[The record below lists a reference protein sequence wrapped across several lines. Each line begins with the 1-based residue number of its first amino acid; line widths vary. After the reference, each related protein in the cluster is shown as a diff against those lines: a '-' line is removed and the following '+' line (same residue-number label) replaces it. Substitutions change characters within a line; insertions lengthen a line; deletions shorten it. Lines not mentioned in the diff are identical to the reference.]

1 MTQHFM
7 HLQPVYFNLV
17 KSGAKTVEL
26 RAWDEKRKQ
35 IKPDDEIVFR
45 TDGTTDTITVRVK
58 YLIMAYDFIELF
70 DMVDVKKTGFE
81 SVEIALQT
89 MEPFYSRA
97 DQHKTGVVGIG
108 IELVR

>member
-1 MTQHFM
+1 M

-58 YLIMAYDFIELF
+58 YLIVTYDFIELF
-70 DMVDVKKTGFE
+70 DTVDVKKTGFE

>member
-1 MTQHFM
+1 MIQFSM

-35 IKPDDEIVFR
+35 IKPGEEIVFR

-58 YLIMAYDFIELF
+58 YLIVAYDFTELF
-70 DMVDVKKTGFE
+70 KMVDVKHTGFK
-81 SVEIALQT
+81 SVDDALQT

-97 DQHKTGVVGIG
+97 DQQKTGGVGIG
-108 IELVR
+108 IDLI

>member
-1 MTQHFM
+1 MSQHFM
-7 HLQPVYFNLV
+7 HLQPVFFNLV
-17 KSGAKTVEL
+17 KSGVKTVEL

-35 IKPDDEIVFR
+35 IKPGDEIVFR

-58 YLIMAYDFIELF
+58 YLVVAYDFTELF
-70 DMVDVKKTGFE
+70 KTVDVKQTGFD

-97 DQHKTGVVGIG
+97 QQHETGVVGIG
-108 IELVR
+108 IELL